1 MFLLSV
7 QPLPQQSQLLQ
18 DLTSAQI
25 FFPIA
30 LILIGGLLMSFGF
43 KAYRW
48 IVLLNFV
55 GLGWWLGSQLYVIF
69 LNNETAER
77 GSDDLAIVASV
88 AGAVLMGVIAWPLL
102 KWSVAACGGLVGFAI
117 GMVVWAYCGQ
127 PVNMAWAGGL
137 VGLVVLG
144 MLSFVLFK
152 TTVILFTSIEGAA
165 LFVLG
170 TCALL
175 MRYAPWEKQVASS
188 VSKPILI
195 PMVITTIAAISLFWQ
210 HQQHG
215 LIGHDGAPAAGSKPG
230 SSGGDAKKK

>member
-1 MFLLSV
+1 MYLLSI

-18 DLTSAQI
+18 ELTTAEI
-25 FFPIA
+25 FFPVA
-30 LILIGGLLMSFGF
+30 LIIVGGLLMSFGF
-43 KAYRW
+43 KAYKW

-55 GLGWWLGSQLYVIF
+55 VIGWWLGSQIF
-69 LNNETAER
+69 LKTQTAETPDK
-77 GSDDLAIVASV
+77 GADDLMIVSSV
-88 AGAVLMGVIAWPLL
+88 AGAMLMGIIAWPLL
-102 KWSVAACGGLVGFAI
+102 RWSVAACGGLVGFGI

-137 VGLVVLG
+137 VGLVILG

-165 LFVLG
+165 LFVFG

-215 LIGHDGAPAAGSKPG
+215 LIGHDGAPAAGPKPG
-230 SSGGDAKKK
+230 SGGDTKKK

>member
-1 MFLLSV
+1 VYPLAL
-7 QPLPQQSQLLQ
+7 QTLPQQSQLLQ

-25 FFPIA
+25 FFPIG

-43 KAYRW
+43 KAYKW

-55 GLGWWLGSQLYVIF
+55 GIGWWLGSKVF
-69 LNNETAER
+69 LNNPT
-77 GSDDLAIVASV
+77 GDQGTDDLMIVASV
-88 AGAVLMGVIAWPLL
+88 AGALLMGIVAWPLL
-102 KWSVAACGGLVGFAI
+102 RWSVAACGGLVGFGI
-117 GMVVWAYCGQ
+117 GMVVWGYCGQ

-165 LFVLG
+165 LFVFG

-175 MRYAPWEKQVASS
+175 LRYAPWEKQVATS
-188 VSKPILI
+188 VNKPILI
-195 PMVITTIAAISLFWQ
+195 PMVITAIATISLFWQ

-215 LIGHDGAPAAGSKPG
+215 LIGHDGAPAAGAKP
-230 SSGGDAKKK
+230 SPAGDAKKK